1 MQTLFNVKNKIRE
14 VIRKYQEIIFPILR
28 LIWCYLVFSNVHTM
42 FHYMDLF
49 DRKLVIFLVSVLCA
63 VLPDPFMV
71 FVAGAIIT
79 PCVALIIVF
88 AHKRNYRRSQKLVKV
103 AMFAGLVAL
112 LVSC

>member
-49 DRKLVIFLVSVLCA
+49 DRKGERYTYAAWSGSGDGAFR
-63 VLPDPFMV
+63 P
-71 FVAGAIIT
+71 AG
-79 PCVALIIVF
+79 
-88 AHKRNYRRSQKLVKV
+88 KV
-103 AMFAGLVAL
+103 
-112 LVSC
+112 